1 MKHKV
6 ILIFL
11 LITYLASIR
20 VFASP
25 AKDEDFGIWSQN
37 DIETKV
43 SKNIKMKVG
52 EELRFREHA
61 GLSYYDTHA
70 GIFWQTAKYLVLGA
84 DYLQAR
90 QTRVKGK
97 KDVWYWEERPRIY
110 ATPQMEIKGFKFE
123 NRNLL
128 EFRIKEEADNTL
140 RYRNMTTMTTPWK
153 LTRFEFQPYATN
165 ELFFETDR
173 IGLVEDRIYGGLRLH
188 IWRGL
193 GGSVYYLR
201 QYTKNSAAVWRE
213 SNILGLAL
221 KVVI

>member
-1 MKHKV
+1 MNRGI
-6 ILIFL
+6 ILSFL
-11 LITYLASIR
+11 LITWFTSFYA
-20 VFASP
+20 FASP

-37 DIETKV
+37 DIETKL
-43 SKNIKMKVG
+43 SETIKMKAG
-52 EELRFREHA
+52 EDLRFREHA

-70 GIFWQTAKYLVLGA
+70 GVSWQVVKNLALGA
-84 DYLQAR
+84 EYLQAR

-110 ATPQMEIKGFKFE
+110 VTPQIKIKGFNFE

-140 RYRNMTTMTTPWK
+140 RYRNMTTITTPWK
-153 LTRFEFQPYATN
+153 WTRFEFQPYASN

-173 IGLVEDRIYGGLRLH
+173 NGLVEDRLYSGLRLH

-193 GGSVYYLR
+193 GGSLYYLR
-201 QYTKNSAAVWRE
+201 QYSKNAAAVWKE
-213 SNILGLAL
+213 SNILGIAL
-221 KVVI
+221 KVAV